1 MMTESYAG
9 EIVAALD
16 HHPLCKFLNLIP
28 KKRKERKERKRKKR
42 TDKRA
47 SGAYDVGPE
56 QEPWHRLG
64 NPWDWDPVCLVCSFF
79 PGALGNEWLL
89 IDIQ

>member
-28 KKRKERKERKRKKR
+28 KKKEKKEKKEKEKKGQ
-42 TDKRA
+42 TKELQ
-47 SGAYDVGPE
+47 VPMM
-56 QEPWHRLG
+56 
-64 NPWDWDPVCLVCSFF
+64 
-79 PGALGNEWLL
+79 
-89 IDIQ
+89 